1 MAKDIKKDKD
11 KVVDI
16 DKKHDRKGDKS
27 IVDREE
33 DEQGQ
38 LKEEKIQEQPEH

>member
-1 MAKDIKKDKD
+1 MATDIKKDKD
-11 KVVDI
+11 KVDL

-27 IVDREE
+27 MVDEE
-33 DEQGQ
+33 VDEQGQ